1 MSRQTNVLRSAV
13 MLFATLLFSFWLPFA
28 AAQNGGL
35 TVDVELDGSSDQYPL
50 AIQPFSAE
58 SSGLSS
64 PLTPTIKSDLT
75 VSGAF
80 NFVEPSAA
88 KAIATG
94 SVEPVSGGQYRVRFT
109 LKDPAQRMLTSGEF
123 VIKPQQSRD
132 TAHTIADMIYRALTG
147 FPGIFNS
154 KIAYVRRAGKEYL
167 LQIADVDGGRPQT
180 LVRSR
185 EPIISPAWSPD
196 GKKLAYV
203 SFETEKPV
211 VYVQDLATGQRRMLA
226 NFKGSNSAPAWSPD
240 GRQLAVTLT
249 TSGNSQIYL
258 LPADGGTPKRITSS
272 QAIDTE
278 PTWTP
283 DGSGI
288 VFVSDRTGG
297 PQIYRV
303 PVGGGNVQRLTYQ
316 GGYNVSPK
324 VSPDGKSFTFIRKEG
339 GRFRVMLQDFSS
351 GYARPLSESSYN
363 ERPSF
368 APNGQVVLYASDHGG
383 KSVLYAATT
392 SGGARARIG
401 VVDGEIQ
408 DPAWG
413 PVNQ

>member
-1 MSRQTNVLRSAV
+1 MHRKLTQYWAAFCSVL
-13 MLFATLLFSFWLPFA
+13 LLAFWLPVA
-28 AAQNGGL
+28 AAQTSGL
-35 TVDVELDGSSDQYPL
+35 TIDVELDADSDQYPL
-50 AIQPFSAE
+50 SIQPFTAE
-58 SSGLSS
+58 NGGLSS
-64 PLTPTIKSDLT
+64 PITPTVKSDLT

-80 NFVEPSAA
+80 RFVDASTA
-88 KAIATG
+88 KAVATG
-94 SVEPVSGGQYRVRFT
+94 SVESLSGGQYRVRFA
-109 LKDPAQRMLTSGEF
+109 LKDQSQRMLTSGEF
-123 VIKPQQSRD
+123 VIRPQQSRD

-154 KIAYVRRAGKEYL
+154 KIAYVRRAGREYL

-180 LVRSR
+180 LLRSR

-211 VYVQDLATGQRRMLA
+211 VWVQDLSTGQRRMLA

-240 GRQLAVTLT
+240 GSQLAVTLT

-258 LPADGGTPKRITSS
+258 LPANGGSPKRITSS

-278 PTWTP
+278 PTWSP
-283 DGSGI
+283 DGNSI
-288 VFVSDRTGG
+288 IFVSDRTGG

-303 PVGGGNVQRLTYQ
+303 SAGGGNVQRLTYQ

-324 VSPDGKSFTFIRKEG
+324 VSPDGKSFTYIRREG
-339 GRFRVMLQDFSS
+339 GRFRVMLQDFTS

-368 APNGQVVLYASDHGG
+368 APNGQVVLYASDRGG